1 MKKSLQIALMV
12 VVLAT
17 MTPVLQAAP
26 SNPWPVPVPQT
37 YARTMSATSAV
48 SAPSNPWP
56 VPVPQ
61 SMSAFI
67 SMLLSFFGR

>member
-1 MKKSLQIALMV
+1 MKKSLRIAFV
-12 VVLAT
+12 AVVLASI
-17 MTPVLQAAP
+17 TPVLQAAP

-37 YARTMSATSAV
+37 VTSDA

-61 SMSAFI
+61 SLSSFI
-67 SMLLSFFGR
+67 SVLLSFFGR

>member
-1 MKKSLQIALMV
+1 MKKSLRIALMV
-12 VVLAT
+12 VVLAA

-37 YARTMSATSAV
+37 YARAI

-61 SMSAFI
+61 SFSAFI